1 MYIWKQFFQNFRRK
15 RGLYE
20 TRLYYSFYR
29 TFLCSGISFPG
40 SFATGIC
47 CVLPDNA
54 SLFSGPHLPQDLP
67 SCQTIA
73 QKRSGRRKVSG
84 SSEAGTVTERTG
96 AAVCF
101 QKAGDSRIPA
111 VYHPETRDT
120 SELPENERI

>member
-1 MYIWKQFFQNFRRK
+1 MDEGNK
-15 RGLYE
+15 RAALVAKIIDDSGKLLSAVLIGNNIVNISCSALV
-20 TRLYYSFYR
+20 T
-29 TFLCSGISFPG
+29 TFTIKVWG

-96 AAVCF
+96 AA
-101 QKAGDSRIPA
+101 
-111 VYHPETRDT
+111 
-120 SELPENERI
+120 ELPENERI